1 MTCSCTVSRR
11 TVLQGASLLTITPW
25 VSAHAADQKNRIENQ
40 SADSLIRIGDD
51 SILVQPDSVL
61 EIEASASG
69 ISQIHLLAGSV
80 HASLRAGRITSHK
93 SHIQVLEGAS
103 FVKIH
108 SDHDYVCICHGDAR
122 INRSDW
128 PVRRA
133 HHDAFEVTESTVV
146 AQAYQDHSDD
156 ELMALSEQ
164 TPNWALPS
172 LTPLR
177 VRPGPL
183 RV

>member
-11 TVLQGASLLTITPW
+11 TVLQGASLLAITPW
-25 VSAHAADQKNRIENQ
+25 VSAQASGQKNRIENQ
-40 SADSLIRIGDD
+40 PTDSLIRIGGD

-61 EIEASASG
+61 EIEASAAG

-80 HASLRAGRITSHK
+80 HASLRAGTITSHK
-93 SHIQVLEGAS
+93 SHIQVLAGAS
-103 FVKIH
+103 FVKTY
-108 SDHDYVCICHGDAR
+108 SDHDYVCVCHGNAR
-122 INRSDW
+122 INRSEW
-128 PVRRA
+128 SVRRA
-133 HHDAFEVTESTVV
+133 HHDAFGVTEAKVV